1 MTGPNASVAKPVLC
15 PGVQLPVWD
24 FFTKTR
30 NPTSSL
36 GSVSVPQKEI
46 QVLREGAM
54 SVLPSLGLSLAVPRG
69 LSVLSDSP
77 GFSTDLWRWAPG
89 CSSMLPRIS
98 FWVLP
103 KRLGEGSD

>member
-1 MTGPNASVAKPVLC
+1 MPWGSAPCLGLFHKDP
-15 PGVQLPVWD
+15 
-24 FFTKTR
+24 

-54 SVLPSLGLSLAVPRG
+54 SVLPSLGLSLAVPGG